1 MPIPAGV
8 VAPLILAVVL
18 VTSAVAKARQP
29 SSTVSAITLLRL
41 PRFLQNL
48 TIARA
53 LPVGE
58 VVLALAM
65 LSPWV
70 PLARLASCAITSK
83 ISNAGRPWP
92 TTPLTTATIARSPN
106 ASPRDCC
113 RSDQRIRHAALH

>member
-70 PLARLASCAITSK
+70 PSHGSP
-83 ISNAGRPWP
+83 AGPP
-92 TTPLTTATIARSPN
+92 SRS
-106 ASPRDCC
+106 S
-113 RSDQRIRHAALH
+113 RHTCSSSRAP